1 MHGCVYAST
10 ISRPNFDLV
19 LRNTYMFNT
28 FWISGNRD
36 AGQRVSIVDLKTLSD
51 MTTRRQV
58 LLFVSLISFS
68 TAAAQIS
75 YSVPEEMTKGSLV
88 GHVAQDLG
96 LDVKRLK
103 SGKARVFTRD
113 STAYVELNRDRGI
126 LLLKERI
133 DREALCEQIM
143 PCALHFQILLED
155 PMEFYSVTV
164 EITDINDNPP
174 TFRTS
179 QAHFNI
185 SESALIGTTF
195 TLDRATDLDVGEN
208 SLKAYS
214 LNPSDIFS
222 LKSVNQ
228 MDDGKN
234 IEMVLNAQLDR
245 EKNELLTLVLT
256 AVDGGDPQ
264 MTGTMQ
270 IIINVLDANDNA
282 PVFKQPVYKAF
293 IKEDQP
299 IGTVIIR
306 ITATDA
312 DEGANGRISY
322 SISAMTD
329 QGHGLFKIDKGSGE
343 VTLNGKIDYEKA
355 KNYEVNLRASDDG
368 GLTGSSKLIVDI
380 IDVNDNR
387 PDIHIMSKSN
397 MISEDAKPNTVVT
410 IINVED
416 ADSNDN
422 GNVHCVIN
430 NNDYFA
436 LKSTSEKFY
445 TLMTESELDRERISA
460 YNITVT
466 CSDEGV
472 PSFSSS
478 VTFTLQISDVN
489 DNAPVFERSSYE
501 AYIVENNTPGVSIF
515 TVKAKDADWNQN
527 ARVSYILEE
536 SSVNGVPVS
545 SYVSVSADSGVIHAG
560 RSFDY
565 EQIKDFRLSIKY
577 PGQ

>member
-1 MHGCVYAST
+1 MHGCVYDST
-10 ISRPNFDLV
+10 ILSRNFDLV

-58 LLFVSLISFS
+58 LLFLSLISFS

-208 SLKAYS
+208 SLKAYT
-214 LNPSDIFS
+214 LNPTDIFS
-222 LKSVNQ
+222 LKSINQ
-228 MDDGKN
+228 IEGRKN

-282 PVFKQPVYKAF
+282 PVFTQPVYKAF

-466 CSDEGV
+466 Y
-472 PSFSSS
+472 F
-478 VTFTLQISDVN
+478 
-489 DNAPVFERSSYE
+489 
-501 AYIVENNTPGVSIF
+501 
-515 TVKAKDADWNQN
+515 
-527 ARVSYILEE
+527 
-536 SSVNGVPVS
+536 
-545 SYVSVSADSGVIHAG
+545 
-560 RSFDY
+560 
-565 EQIKDFRLSIKY
+565 
-577 PGQ
+577 